1 MSKLLQIEITE
12 LKRSIITLNAELN
25 TLDARST
32 RYADAWL
39 RLMNLKEL
47 YVAALERA
55 IHQTEKGAA

>member
-1 MSKLLQIEITE
+1 MSKLLQLEITE

-25 TLDARST
+25 CMDARST
-32 RYADAWL
+32 KYSETWL

-55 IHQTEKGAA
+55 LTAERKDVA